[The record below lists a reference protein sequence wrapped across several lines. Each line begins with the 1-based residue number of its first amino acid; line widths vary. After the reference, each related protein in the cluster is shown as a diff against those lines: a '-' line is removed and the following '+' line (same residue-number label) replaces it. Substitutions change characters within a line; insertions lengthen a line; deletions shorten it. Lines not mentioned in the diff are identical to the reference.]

1 VQKLGNFIAK
11 NEKKLSI
18 RGTVGSS
25 FAFIVYSIFKNL
37 KRSIFLIFSDKEEA
51 TYFLNDVETIDENLN
66 ILFFP
71 SIGREPYNDYNIST
85 YNLLQR
91 TEVLNY
97 LYRNESEGSI
107 IITYNDAITEK
118 ILLANELN
126 KLTLEIN
133 LGQHISLDYI
143 NSKLFEL
150 NFRKEDFVS
159 QPGDFSVRGGIVDVF
174 SFLMKGLTELN
185 FLEMKLVELGRLIL
199 THNYLIQIIHL
210 LKLLLISNQVIIY
223 KAGIIL
229 LIYTR

>member
-1 VQKLGNFIAK
+1 MQKLGNSIAQ

-18 RGTVGSS
+18 RGTAGSS

-37 KRSIFLIFSDKEEA
+37 KRSIFLILSDKEEA
-51 TYFLNDVETIDENLN
+51 TYFLNDIETIDENLN

-71 SIGREPYNDYNIST
+71 SVGREPYNDYNIST

-97 LYRNESEGSI
+97 LYTNESEGSI

-133 LGQHISLDYI
+133 LKQHISLDYI

-174 SFLMKGLTELN
+174 SFSNERPYRIEFFGEIIMK
-185 FLEMKLVELGRLIL
+185 
-199 THNYLIQIIHL
+199 Y
-210 LKLLLISNQVIIY
+210 
-223 KAGIIL
+223 GIFIN
-229 LIYTR
+229 IND